1 MSGGMQEANIGPAG
15 KDVTATV
22 GTIAEQSR
30 MTMLGSNID
39 DLDSFLSRIAQAGI
53 ELMLRA
59 MSAETMQRI
68 VGVGA
73 VWPSQDVEEYLNEI
87 QIKVMAA
94 SSGRPNKA
102 LELSQIQQIVPLLLQ
117 AGANPHG
124 LVEEIV
130 SRWDTQIDLD
140 KFFPLNLGSMGMGQP
155 TGEPSAE
162 GQQPQNAISPGQQ
175 TSGLQP
181 TQTAAIG

>member
-1 MSGGMQEANIGPAG
+1 MSSGMQEANLGPAG

-39 DLDSFLSRIAQAGI
+39 DLDSFLSRLAAAGV
-53 ELMLRA
+53 ELMLRGF
-59 MSAETMQRI
+59 SQETMKRI

-73 VWPSQDVEEYLNEI
+73 VWPEGQAEDYINEV
-87 QIKVMAA
+87 QIKVKAA

-124 LVEEIV
+124 MVEEIV
-130 SRWDTQIDLD
+130 SRWDTQIDVD
-140 KFFPLNLGSMGMGQP
+140 KFFPLNLGAMMSP
-155 TGEPSAE
+155 PPSASAPKN
-162 GQQPQNAISPGQQ
+162 GVQDNLSPDRQR
-175 TSGLQP
+175 SGLQS
-181 TQTAAIG
+181 TQTAPIQ